1 MNSNLNSLFLEATC
15 NVFQLMLDL
24 TDISN
29 SPVESFQ
36 CDDELD
42 ISIGVTGDLVGAVIY
57 RFPNPTSLNMVHI
70 MSGMEIEIVDEF
82 VTSAVSEI
90 ANIISGNVLTMLAAN
105 DLKCDI
111 LPPVLGEPDEDKEY
125 SLRSAC
131 CISTSVGDAFLDIR
145 LNPAG

>member
-57 RFPNPTSLNMVHI
+57 RLVLLN
-70 MSGMEIEIVDEF
+70 SR
-82 VTSAVSEI
+82 I
-90 ANIISGNVLTMLAAN
+90 AARRAW
-105 DLKCDI
+105 
-111 LPPVLGEPDEDKEY
+111 
-125 SLRSAC
+125 
-131 CISTSVGDAFLDIR
+131 
-145 LNPAG
+145 